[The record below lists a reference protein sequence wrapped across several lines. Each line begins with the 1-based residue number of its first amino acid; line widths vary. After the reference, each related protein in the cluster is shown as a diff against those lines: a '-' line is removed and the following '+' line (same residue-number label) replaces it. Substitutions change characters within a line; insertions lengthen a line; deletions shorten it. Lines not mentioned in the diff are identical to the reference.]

1 MNGIVGAPIGA
12 VDGFRYSNVFKELNE
27 QGAVWD
33 AANLDA
39 FLTKPKDFAKKTK
52 MSFRGLKK
60 EEDRAAVIE
69 YLKAASE

>member
-12 VDGFRYSNVFKELNE
+12 VEGFRYSNVFKELNE

-33 AANLDA
+33 DANLDA

-52 MSFRGLKK
+52 MSFRGLNK